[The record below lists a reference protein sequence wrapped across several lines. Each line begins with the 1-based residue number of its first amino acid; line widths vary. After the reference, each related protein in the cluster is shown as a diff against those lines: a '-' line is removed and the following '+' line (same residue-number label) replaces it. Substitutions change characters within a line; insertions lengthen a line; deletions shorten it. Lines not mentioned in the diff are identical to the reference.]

1 MLTHCGIDG
10 VGRIENC
17 HVVRVEIVDGVL
29 RGVD

>member
-1 MLTHCGIDG
+1 MHCGVDG
-10 VGRIENC
+10 VGRIANC